1 MNLTV
6 YVEKLKPNKTP
17 SLILEFPVLKLN
29 DAHLSQSNQTAALGN
44 LSIQMFYSLQFMF
57 YFINAIFF
65 I

>member
-44 LSIQMFYSLQFMF
+44 LSIQMFYSPNSCS
-57 YFINAIFF
+57 IS
-65 I
+65 